1 MSIPTFGFETGLRGL
16 RAAQAALDTASHNI
30 ANVNTPGYSR
40 QRAELTAGDP
50 YTVPG
55 LGHPAGAALQIGTG
69 VLARSISQARDVA
82 LDSQVRGAYSDQQAA
97 LARQGALSQVEE
109 AVGEPGSTGINA
121 ALTRL
126 FNDFHDLASQPESRG
141 LRNAVV
147 AGAQNVAG
155 VFRRVAGRLE
165 EGANTLD
172 DQVASGVA
180 EVNDAAQRVARL
192 NREIRKLVAQG
203 DQPNDLRDQRGL
215 LLDGLAKKANT
226 TVFQQADGTVSV
238 QIGGVALVRGGDA
251 LPVASISDLTAG
263 GDLSSG
269 ELKGLVDAQAD
280 VAGVRAQLDGFASA
294 FRDQVNAL
302 HQGGLDKNGAAG
314 IALFTGAGGAD
325 LAVSAVVAAD
335 ADRLAASSAATP
347 FAVGNGD
354 NALALADLATRK
366 VSAGPV
372 TNETLRDFWGGEATK
387 IGVQVKGL
395 SDDLTSHDAFVSQ
408 FENRRE
414 AVSGVSLDDE
424 MADMV
429 RFQRAYQA
437 AARVI
442 SMADELAGSII
453 EMVGGRG

>member
-16 RAAQAALDTASHNI
+16 RAAQAGLDTASHNI

-55 LGHPAGAALQIGTG
+55 WGHPAGGALQIGTG
-69 VLARSISQARDVA
+69 VLARAISQARDA
-82 LDSQVRGAYSDQQAA
+82 GLDSQVRGAYSDQQAA

-126 FNDFHDLASQPESRG
+126 FNNFHDLASHPESTP
-141 LRNAVV
+141 LRNTAV

-165 EGANTLD
+165 ESADALAG
-172 DQVASGVA
+172 QVTAGVA
-180 EVNDAAQRVARL
+180 EVNDAAKRIALL
-192 NREIRKLVAQG
+192 NQEIRKAVAQG

-215 LLDGLAKKANT
+215 LLDQLAKKANT
-226 TVFQQADGTVSV
+226 TVLPQADGTVSV
-238 QIGGVALVRGGDA
+238 QIGGVAVVRGADA
-251 LPVASISDLTAG
+251 IPVASIADLTAG

-280 VAGVRAQLDGFASA
+280 VAGVRAALDGFAGA

-302 HQGGLDKNGAAG
+302 HQNGLDKNGVAG
-314 IALFTGAGGAD
+314 VALFTGTGAD
-325 LAVSAVVAAD
+325 DMAVNAVVEAD
-335 ADRLAASSAATP
+335 ADRLAASANTSP

-366 VSAGPV
+366 VSGGPV
-372 TNETLRDFWGGEATK
+372 ANETLRDFWGGEATR

-395 SDDLTSHDAFVSQ
+395 NGDTASHDAFVRQ

-424 MADMV
+424 MADLI

>member
-1 MSIPTFGFETGLRGL
+1 M
-16 RAAQAALDTASHNI
+16 
-30 ANVNTPGYSR
+30 
-40 QRAELTAGDP
+40 
-50 YTVPG
+50 
-55 LGHPAGAALQIGTG
+55 
-69 VLARSISQARDVA
+69 
-82 LDSQVRGAYSDQQAA
+82 
-97 LARQGALSQVEE
+97 SQVEE

-126 FNDFHDLASQPESRG
+126 FNNFHDLASQPESKG

-165 EGANTLD
+165 ESANTLD
-172 DQVASGVA
+172 SQIASGVA
-180 EVNDAAQRVARL
+180 EVNDAATRIARL
-192 NREIRKLVAQG
+192 NQEIRKAVAQG

-215 LLDGLAKKANT
+215 LLDQLAKKANT
-226 TVFQQADGTVSV
+226 TVLAQADGTVSV
-238 QIGGVALVRGGDA
+238 QVGGVALVRGADA
-251 LPVASISDLTAG
+251 ISVASIADLTAG

-269 ELKGLVDAQAD
+269 EFKGLVDAQAD
-280 VAGVRAQLDGFASA
+280 VAGVRAKLDGFANT

-302 HQGGLDKNGAAG
+302 HQSGLDKNGVAG
-314 IALFTGAGGAD
+314 VALFTGTGAGD
-325 LAVSAVVAAD
+325 IAVNAVVAAD
-335 ADRLAASSAATP
+335 ADRIAASNNTTP

-354 NALALADLATRK
+354 NALALAGLATRK

-395 SDDLTSHDAFVSQ
+395 NDDAASGDAFVRQS
-408 FENRRE
+408 ENRRE

-437 AARVI
+437 AARII

-453 EMVGGRG
+453 EMAGGRG